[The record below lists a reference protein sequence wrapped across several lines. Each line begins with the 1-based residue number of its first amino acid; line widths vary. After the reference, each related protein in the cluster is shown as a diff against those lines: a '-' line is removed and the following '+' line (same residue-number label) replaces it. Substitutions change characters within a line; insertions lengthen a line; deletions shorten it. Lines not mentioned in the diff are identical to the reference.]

1 MFAFLLFVYSLFQI
15 DVSDLEFWNYSIRNL
30 KFQEKVCAY
39 PPRYKANIKY
49 LEEHS
54 SNFNIEFKI
63 SLETD
68 GVLSLD
74 RAQNIPIPI
83 KGRGIKSGIVRIKN
97 RRIRSYTIILMYRF
111 LKMHNTVM
119 QFH

>member
-1 MFAFLLFVYSLFQI
+1 M
-15 DVSDLEFWNYSIRNL
+15 SDLEFWNYSISNL
-30 KFQEKVCAY
+30 KYQEDLHVY
-39 PPRYKANIKY
+39 PPRFKANIKY

-54 SNFNIEFKI
+54 SNLNIEFKI

-83 KGRGIKSGIVRIKN
+83 KGRGVKSGIVRIKN
-97 RRIRSYTIILMYRF
+97 RRIRSYIY
-111 LKMHNTVM
+111 
-119 QFH
+119 